1 VAGSS
6 ERSWEEV
13 AELEALP
20 ESRLETCP
28 NEYEELVTSI
38 ERELKPHLK
47 NDVTLAPAQ

>member
-1 VAGSS
+1 
-6 ERSWEEV
+6 V